1 MARKTNKTVQAPV
14 QVATQP
20 TKKALVKNL
29 VWGKLSLP
37 EGILEKGATAEIK
50 YSRKLRDYAG
60 KGLIKIIKIY

>member
-1 MARKTNKTVQAPV
+1 MARKSNKTVQTPV

-37 EGILEKGATAEIK
+37 EGILEKGATAEIE